1 MSPSSSAS
9 EVRASSFAPSITA
22 READEFLEATKLVEK
37 ALSADSSS
45 SSGGRAG
52 SAVDLA
58 RVASVVR
65 GLSHKNGFL
74 SDFVHRTS
82 QILKD
87 SSSSSSG
94 ASEPKLADVACLFL
108 LSKSSSMRSK
118 LEGMHRSLHGDWV
131 KVMTVVLASIAA
143 CSGNALSFGGHHDG
157 AEQDNRV
164 VIVEGKPSEADDD
177 REAHHYQNHPSR
189 PPKRSKHDDQG
200 VHTCKSP
207 SFDSSLATLR
217 DEDEHSRGNH
227 GNSSPR
233 SSTHAHDLHDMA
245 MHVVYQVS
253 SSSAAAG
260 GGGGAITA
268 DAWVKWFQSGDG
280 KKAAPWLVLL
290 EIEGWKKRA
299 SARSSSPGSLSSE
312 LHHSKTETHSPTLIS
327 FDFSNPDARSTSLLI
342 DISEE
347 NLLTLRHFVS
357 TTELSHHPASDMCK
371 ALLAVAKRRT
381 QDSEPII
388 TREDFVRSVDQF
400 LPPATRS
407 SELVRRVLQDF
418 FSLYELPASS
428 SGGGSDCA
436 ELKEL
441 AVGMCFF
448 CAGTK
453 SVKLATAF
461 ELLDE
466 KRLGYL
472 AEHQLFGYLRSY
484 LLALVALSL
493 LVKANQKPMSP
504 TRREGIRAA
513 VESGAQWTLSHYTSS
528 GMADANRYTF
538 ESFAGW
544 YSTGGFNVA
553 PWLELLDLSKTL
565 ALIPQDGPAQATM
578 TPLPL
583 PAFPQHPSTVATAPM
598 TISTSSRSRTD
609 RMSSLRRHHSSR
621 TSEFPLEVL
630 FSFPLAA
637 NRFLVVLKEDALY
650 VRDVVETLGLLSS
663 TPDDLWSALSKCVNK
678 RHRPVSKDEPTVYV
692 NSSTFLDCMNDESVV
707 GDAISHKRSAPG
719 EPTPRDELLCNFFCC
734 FDVGQCD
741 RVALDELMGGLALL
755 CGGKKSMKLS
765 FAFTIFD
772 TRPELRKKKKD
783 PSVVHSLS
791 GEDLFL
797 FLRSVLI
804 VMFSCCRQSLDM
816 TDTEVS
822 QCISDTANMICNDVM
837 RHQWETK
844 QTNRCNFDEFGQWYN
859 DGGFERAP
867 WLELLDLRKWV
878 LLETPSAKPQP
889 QSPHPPTPKESDI
902 PPPPPEDELDASF
915 FEDSGI
921 MPMDSVSSNKKCTS
935 TLPCRRLNC

>member
-1 MSPSSSAS
+1 MSPSSASSAA
-9 EVRASSFAPSITA
+9 RASFTPSITP
-22 READEFLEATKLVEK
+22 READAFLEATQLVEK
-37 ALSADSSS
+37 ALGTETSS
-45 SSGGRAG
+45 SSGRFGA
-52 SAVDLA
+52 SIDPA
-58 RVASVVR
+58 RVASAVR
-65 GLSHKNGFL
+65 SSSHKNGFL

-82 QILKD
+82 QVLNDPSSHSD
-87 SSSSSSG
+87 SSK
-94 ASEPKLADVACLFL
+94 PNPADVACLFL
-108 LSKSSSMRSK
+108 LSKSLCMRSK
-118 LEGMHRSLHGDWV
+118 LEAMHRSLQFDWV
-131 KVMTVVLASIAA
+131 KVITVVLASIAA
-143 CSGNALSFGGHHDG
+143 CSSNNALSFAGHNDSG
-157 AEQDNRV
+157 EQDSRV
-164 VIVEGKPSEADDD
+164 VIVEGKPSEAEDE
-177 REAHHYQNHPSR
+177 REDHHHHHHNHASR
-189 PPKRSKHDDQG
+189 AAKRTKHDDQG

-217 DEDEHSRGNH
+217 DEDEHPRGNH
-227 GNSSPR
+227 GNSPPSSSVHELHDIALHVVGLV
-233 SSTHAHDLHDMA
+233 SSTADR
-245 MHVVYQVS
+245 
-253 SSSAAAG
+253 
-260 GGGGAITA
+260 GGAVTA
-268 DAWVKWFQSGDG
+268 DNWVTWFKSGDG
-280 KKAAPWLVLL
+280 KKEAPWLELL
-290 EIEGWKKRA
+290 ESGGWKKRA
-299 SARSSSPGSLSSE
+299 SSRSSSPGSLSSE
-312 LHHSKTETHSPTLIS
+312 SHLPKVAAASPTLIS
-327 FDFSNPDARSTSLLI
+327 FDFSNQEARSSSLLI

-347 NLLTLRHFVS
+347 NLLTLRHFVT
-357 TTELSHHPASDMCK
+357 TTELWHRPASDMCK
-371 ALLAVAKRRT
+371 ALLSVAKRRPY
-381 QDSEPII
+381 DGSLMI

-400 LPPATRS
+400 LPPETRS
-407 SELVRRVLQDF
+407 SALVRRVLQDF
-418 FSLYELPASS
+418 FSLYELPSS
-428 SGGGSDCA
+428 SDCSDCA
-436 ELKEL
+436 DLKEL

-448 CAGTK
+448 CAGPK

-472 AEHQLFGYLRSY
+472 SEHQLFGYLRSY

-493 LVKANQKPMSP
+493 LVKANQKPMPS

-528 GMADANRYTF
+528 GMADSNRYTF

-565 ALIPQDGPAQATM
+565 ALIPQDGSAQATM

-598 TISTSSRSRTD
+598 TISTSSHSRSD

-621 TSEFPLEVL
+621 SSEYPHEVL

-637 NRFLVVLKEDALY
+637 NRFLVVLKEDASY

-663 TPDDLWSALSKCVNK
+663 TPDDIWTALLKCVSK
-678 RHRPVSKDEPTVYV
+678 RHRSVSKDEPTVYV
-692 NSSTFLDCMNDESVV
+692 NSSTFLDCMNDGSVV
-707 GDAISHKRSAPG
+707 GDSTSRKRGAPG
-719 EPTPRDELLCNFFCC
+719 ETSSRDELLCNFFCC

-783 PSVVHSLS
+783 LGITHSLS

-878 LLETPSAKPQP
+878 LLETPSTKPQP

-915 FEDSGI
+915 FEDGGI
-921 MPMDSVSSNKKCTS
+921 MPMDSVRSKER
-935 TLPCRRLNC
+935 LQAPCFSLFC